1 MLKNKIICGKKIN
14 FLFFFPVFFLIA
26 NCSKDDAPPPT
37 PTGQSKQY
45 IIFNTNL
52 SDITGTVDFIENTNG
67 STTISL
73 KLNNSIEG
81 YNNPVRLRR
90 KTANIG
96 GGIAVNL
103 KSLNGENGI
112 SNTTLTKLE
121 NGESISYDQLA
132 EFNGYI
138 AIEGEN
144 ENEGALLAYTDL
156 GPNELTGE
164 KVTYNLY
171 SPDGDFNGLAT
182 IEERKK
188 GTAALMIG
196 LLETD
201 TESELPCALYILQE
215 SSDEEYVHQLS
226 PITSESKGFSFNELT
241 EIDGVATTYKEILEL
256 DAYIEVSDPIKTTSF
271 KAKGAIGSYT
281 D

>member
-1 MLKNKIICGKKIN
+1 MLKNKIFRGKNIN
-14 FLFFFPVFFLIA
+14 LIFFLPIFFLIV
-26 NCSKDDAPPPT
+26 NCSKEDTPPPT

-45 IIFNTNL
+45 TIFNTNL
-52 SDITGTVDFIENTNG
+52 SDLIGTVDFIENTNG
-67 STTISL
+67 STTIYL
-73 KLNNSIEG
+73 KLNNSTKG
-81 YNNPVRLRR
+81 NNNPVRLRR

-103 KSLNGENGI
+103 QSVNGENGT

-121 NGESISYDQLA
+121 NGESISYEQLA

-171 SPDGDFNGLAT
+171 SPDGVFNGLAT
-182 IEERKK
+182 LEERKK

-196 LLETD
+196 LLEID
-201 TESELPCALYILQE
+201 NESELLCTLNILQE
-215 SSDEEYVHQLS
+215 NSEEEYVHQLS
-226 PITSESKGFSFNELT
+226 SITSESNGFSFNELT
-241 EIDGVATTYKEILEL
+241 EINGVAITYEEILEING
-256 DAYIEVSDPIKTTSF
+256 YIEVGDPNNTISF
-271 KAKGAIGSYT
+271 KAKGGIGSNT